1 MISCVK
7 QKHINDYKFRYH
19 AWQIKKNPLVNCPDV
34 MNMERVEKV
43 SNTNSIP
50 QPILHSLRNLIS
62 KDFRESLFSLLLCT
76 MGDLIT
82 GIIMGISTSS
92 LQMLPALI
100 VLIPPAIGMR
110 GNIFA
115 SLGSRLG
122 TSLHTG
128 QISPD
133 FKGKILKDNVNSS
146 FILTILMSIYLG
158 IIAAFTAHFLGMDVD
173 IIDMI
178 LISLLA
184 GILSAF
190 FMLALTIATAFFS
203 YRHGWDPDNVTT
215 PIITLAGDIIT
226 LPFLF
231 LSLHM
236 VFGMGGEMKLAL
248 FYLFIVFGVITIFI
262 PFSKL
267 SEQYLRKI
275 LIESTPIML
284 IGGLLSTMSGSILG
298 NSFEG
303 LIGVAGILTMMP
315 AFLED
320 GGAIGGILAAKFS
333 SALHIGSLEYSLTP
347 PKKAWKMFLSM
358 HLIGLVIFS
367 LIGIFAF
374 FISKSVGVE
383 VLPIHD
389 MIIISLIAGEILIS
403 IVNFMAYYA
412 SVISFKHGIDPDNV
426 TIPIITSTMDI
437 IGTGCLIIV
446 LMIFGVV

>member
-1 MISCVK
+1 MS
-7 QKHINDYKFRYH
+7 
-19 AWQIKKNPLVNCPDV
+19 
-34 MNMERVEKV
+34 
-43 SNTNSIP
+43 
-50 QPILHSLRNLIS
+50 
-62 KDFRESLFSLLLCT
+62 T

-82 GIIMGISTSS
+82 GIIMGVSTSS

-146 FILTILMSIYLG
+146 FILTILMGIYLG
-158 IIAAFTAHFLGMDVD
+158 IIATFTAHFLGMDVD

-178 LISLLA
+178 LISLMA
-184 GILSAF
+184 GVISAF

-203 YRHGWDPDNVTT
+203 YRRGWDPDNVTT

-231 LSLHM
+231 LSFHM
-236 VFGMGGEMKLAL
+236 VTGMGDGEKDAL
-248 FYLFIVFGVITIFI
+248 FYIFIALGIISIFI
-262 PFSKL
+262 PFSRL
-267 SEQYLRKI
+267 SGKYLRKI
-275 LIESTPIML
+275 LVESTPIML
-284 IGGLLSTMSGSILG
+284 IGGLLSTFSGSILG
-298 NSFEG
+298 NSFNG
-303 LIGVAGILTMMP
+303 LIGIAGILTMMP

-347 PKKAWKMFLSM
+347 PKGARKMFLSM
-358 HLIGLVIFS
+358 HLIGIIVFS

-374 FISKSVGVE
+374 FISKSVGVG
-383 VLPIHD
+383 VLPLHE
-389 MIIISLIAGEILIS
+389 MIIISLIAGEILIF
-403 IVNFMAYYA
+403 IVNLVAYYS
-412 SVISFKHGIDPDNV
+412 SVIAFKHGIDPDNV
-426 TIPIITSTMDI
+426 TIPTITSLMDI
-437 IGTGCLIIV
+437 IGTGCLIAV
-446 LMIFGVV
+446 LMVFGIL

>member
-1 MISCVK
+1 MV
-7 QKHINDYKFRYH
+7 YKFGYYT
-19 AWQIKKNPLVNCPDV
+19 WKIKKSPPVNGQDV
-34 MNMERVEKV
+34 IYMERVENL
-43 SNTNSIP
+43 SNSIHLSR
-50 QPILHSLRNLIS
+50 ILHSLKNLIS
-62 KDFRESLFSLLLCT
+62 KDFKESLVSLLMST

-82 GIIMGISTSS
+82 GIIMGVSTSS

-146 FILTILMSIYLG
+146 FILTILMGIYLG
-158 IIAAFTAHFLGMDVD
+158 IIATFTAHFLGMDVD

-178 LISLLA
+178 LISLMA
-184 GILSAF
+184 GVISAF

-203 YRHGWDPDNVTT
+203 YRRGWDPDNVTT

-231 LSLHM
+231 LSFHM
-236 VFGMGGEMKLAL
+236 VTGMGDGEKNAL
-248 FYLFIVFGVITIFI
+248 FYIFIALGIISIFI
-262 PFSKL
+262 PFSRL
-267 SEQYLRKI
+267 SGKYLRKI
-275 LIESTPIML
+275 LVESTPIML
-284 IGGLLSTMSGSILG
+284 IGGLLSTFSGSILG
-298 NSFEG
+298 NSFNG
-303 LIGVAGILTMMP
+303 LIGIAGILTMMP

-347 PKKAWKMFLSM
+347 PKGARKMFLSM
-358 HLIGLVIFS
+358 HLIGIIVFS

-374 FISKSVGVE
+374 FISKSVGVG
-383 VLPIHD
+383 VLPLHE
-389 MIIISLIAGEILIS
+389 MIIISLIAGEILIF
-403 IVNFMAYYA
+403 IVNLVAYYS
-412 SVISFKHGIDPDNV
+412 SVIAFKHGIDPDNV
-426 TIPIITSTMDI
+426 TIPTITSLMDI
-437 IGTGCLIIV
+437 IGTGCLIAV
-446 LMIFGVV
+446 LMVFGIL

>member
-1 MISCVK
+1 
-7 QKHINDYKFRYH
+7 
-19 AWQIKKNPLVNCPDV
+19 
-34 MNMERVEKV
+34 
-43 SNTNSIP
+43 
-50 QPILHSLRNLIS
+50 
-62 KDFRESLFSLLLCT
+62 

-92 LQMLPALI
+92 LRMLPALI

-122 TSLHTG
+122 TGLHTG

-133 FKGKILKDNVNSS
+133 FKGKILKDNINSS
-146 FILTILMSIYLG
+146 FILTVLMSIYLG
-158 IIAAFTAHFLGMDVD
+158 VIAAFTARFLGMDVD

-190 FMLALTIATAFFS
+190 FMLALTIATAFLS
-203 YRHGWDPDNVTT
+203 YRRGWDPDNVTT

-231 LSLHM
+231 LSLDFVLWM
-236 VFGMGGEMKLAL
+236 SGEEKIVL
-248 FYLFIVFGVITIFI
+248 FYIFIALGVISIIF
-262 PFSKL
+262 PLSKL
-267 SEQYLRKI
+267 SGKYLRKI
-275 LIESTPIML
+275 LIESIPIMV
-284 IGGLLSTMSGSILG
+284 IGGLLGTMSGSILG

-303 LIGVAGILTMMP
+303 LIGIAGILTMIP

-333 SALHIGSLEYSLTP
+333 SSLHIGSLEYSLIP
-347 PKKAWKMFLSM
+347 PRKAQKMFLSM
-358 HLIGLVIFS
+358 HIMGLIVFS

-374 FISKSVGVE
+374 FISKYAGMDALPLYKMVVISV
-383 VLPIHD
+383 
-389 MIIISLIAGEILIS
+389 IAGEILILA
-403 IVNFMAYYA
+403 VNFIAYY
-412 SVISFKHGIDPDNV
+412 SSIISFKHGIDPDNV
-426 TIPIITSTMDI
+426 TIPTITSLMDI
-437 IGTGCLIIV
+437 MGTGCLILV

>member
-19 AWQIKKNPLVNCPDV
+19 AWQIKKNPPVNCPDV

-50 QPILHSLRNLIS
+50 RPILHSLKKLIS

-128 QISPD
+128 QLSPD

-158 IIAAFTAHFLGMDVD
+158 IIAAFTAHFLGMDVN

-184 GILSAF
+184 GVLSAF

-203 YRHGWDPDNVTT
+203 YRRGWDPDNVTT

-231 LSLHM
+231 LSLHL
-236 VFGMGGEMKLAL
+236 VIGMGGEAKLAL
-248 FYLFIVFGVITIFI
+248 FYIFIILGVISVFI

-267 SEQYLRKI
+267 SSQYLKKI

-284 IGGLLSTMSGSILG
+284 IGGLLGTFSGSILG

-303 LIGVAGILTMMP
+303 LIGIAGILTMMP

-347 PKKAWKMFLSM
+347 PKEAWKMFLSM
-358 HLIGLVIFS
+358 HLIGLIVFS

-374 FISKSVGVE
+374 FISKSLSVE
-383 VLPIHD
+383 VLPLHE
-389 MIIISLIAGEILIS
+389 MIAISLIAGEILIL

-426 TIPIITSTMDI
+426 TIPIITSMMDI
-437 IGTGCLIIV
+437 IGTGCLILV
-446 LMIFGVV
+446 LILFGVL

>member
-19 AWQIKKNPLVNCPDV
+19 AWQIKKNPLANCPDV

-50 QPILHSLRNLIS
+50 RPILHSLRNLIS

-358 HLIGLVIFS
+358 HLIGLVIFF

>member
-1 MISCVK
+1 MV
-7 QKHINDYKFRYH
+7 YKFGYYT
-19 AWQIKKNPLVNCPDV
+19 WKIKKNPPVNGQDV
-34 MNMERVEKV
+34 IYMERVENL
-43 SNTNSIP
+43 SNSIHLSR
-50 QPILHSLRNLIS
+50 ILHSLKNLIS
-62 KDFRESLFSLLLCT
+62 KDFKESLVSLLMST

-82 GIIMGISTSS
+82 GIIMGVSTSS

-146 FILTILMSIYLG
+146 FILTILMGIYLG
-158 IIAAFTAHFLGMDVD
+158 IIATFTAHFLGMDVD

-178 LISLLA
+178 LISLMA
-184 GILSAF
+184 GVISAF

-203 YRHGWDPDNVTT
+203 YRRGWDPDNVTT

-231 LSLHM
+231 LSFHM
-236 VFGMGGEMKLAL
+236 VTGMGDGEKNAL
-248 FYLFIVFGVITIFI
+248 FYIFIALGIISIFI
-262 PFSKL
+262 PFSRL
-267 SEQYLRKI
+267 SGKYLRKI
-275 LIESTPIML
+275 LVESTPIML
-284 IGGLLSTMSGSILG
+284 IGGLLSTFSGSILG
-298 NSFEG
+298 NSFNG
-303 LIGVAGILTMMP
+303 LIGIAGILTMMP

-347 PKKAWKMFLSM
+347 PKGARKMFLSM
-358 HLIGLVIFS
+358 HLIGIIVFS

-374 FISKSVGVE
+374 FISKSVGVG
-383 VLPIHD
+383 VLPLHE
-389 MIIISLIAGEILIS
+389 MIIISLIAGEILIF
-403 IVNFMAYYA
+403 IVNLVAYYS
-412 SVISFKHGIDPDNV
+412 SVIAFKHGIDPDNV
-426 TIPIITSTMDI
+426 TIPTITSLMDI
-437 IGTGCLIIV
+437 IGTGCLIAV
-446 LMIFGVV
+446 LMVFGIL

>member
-1 MISCVK
+1 MS
-7 QKHINDYKFRYH
+7 
-19 AWQIKKNPLVNCPDV
+19 
-34 MNMERVEKV
+34 
-43 SNTNSIP
+43 
-50 QPILHSLRNLIS
+50 
-62 KDFRESLFSLLLCT
+62 T

-82 GIIMGISTSS
+82 GIIMGVSTSS

-122 TSLHTG
+122 TCLHTG

-158 IIAAFTAHFLGMDVD
+158 IIAAFTAQFLGMKVS
-173 IIDMI
+173 IIDMV
-178 LISLLA
+178 LISILA
-184 GILSAF
+184 GIVSAF

-203 YRHGWDPDNVTT
+203 YRRGWDPDNVTT

-236 VFGMGGEMKLAL
+236 VIGMGGGEKIVL
-248 FYLFIVFGVITIFI
+248 FYVFIILGLVSIFI
-262 PFSKL
+262 PFSKM
-267 SEQYLRKI
+267 SGQYLRKI
-275 LIESTPIML
+275 LVESTPIM
-284 IGGLLSTMSGSILG
+284 IVGGLLGTFSGSILG

-303 LIGVAGILTMMP
+303 LIGIAGILTMMP

-333 SALHIGSLEYSLTP
+333 SALHIGSMEDSLTP

-358 HLIGLVIFS
+358 HLIGLIIFS
-367 LIGIFAF
+367 LIGTFAF
-374 FISKSVGVE
+374 FISKSVGVG
-383 VLPIHD
+383 VLPIHE
-389 MIIISLIAGEILIS
+389 MIIISLIAGEILIF
-403 IVNFMAYYA
+403 IVNLIAYYS

-426 TIPIITSTMDI
+426 TIPTITSLMDI
-437 IGTGCLIIV
+437 IGTGCLILV
-446 LMIFGVV
+446 LMLFGTI

>member
-1 MISCVK
+1 MV
-7 QKHINDYKFRYH
+7 YKFGYYT
-19 AWQIKKNPLVNCPDV
+19 WKIKKNPPVNGQDV
-34 MNMERVEKV
+34 IYMERVENL
-43 SNTNSIP
+43 SNSIHLSR
-50 QPILHSLRNLIS
+50 ILHSLKNLIS
-62 KDFRESLFSLLLCT
+62 KDFKESLVSLLMST

-82 GIIMGISTSS
+82 GIIMGVSTSS

-146 FILTILMSIYLG
+146 FILTILMGIYLG
-158 IIAAFTAHFLGMDVD
+158 IIATFTAHFLGMDVD

-178 LISLLA
+178 LISLMA
-184 GILSAF
+184 GVISAF

-203 YRHGWDPDNVTT
+203 YRRGWDPDNVTT

-231 LSLHM
+231 LSFHM
-236 VFGMGGEMKLAL
+236 VTGMGDGEKNAL
-248 FYLFIVFGVITIFI
+248 FYIFIALGIISIFI
-262 PFSKL
+262 PFSRL
-267 SEQYLRKI
+267 SGKYLRKI
-275 LIESTPIML
+275 LVESTPIML
-284 IGGLLSTMSGSILG
+284 IGGLLGTFSGSILG
-298 NSFEG
+298 NSFNG
-303 LIGVAGILTMMP
+303 LIGIAGILTMMP

-347 PKKAWKMFLSM
+347 PKGARKMFLSM
-358 HLIGLVIFS
+358 HLIGIIVFS

-374 FISKSVGVE
+374 FISKSVGVG
-383 VLPIHD
+383 VLPLHE
-389 MIIISLIAGEILIS
+389 MIIISLIAGEILIF
-403 IVNFMAYYA
+403 IVNLVAYYS
-412 SVISFKHGIDPDNV
+412 SVIAFKHGIDPDNV
-426 TIPIITSTMDI
+426 TIPTITSLMDI
-437 IGTGCLIIV
+437 IGTGCLIAV
-446 LMIFGVV
+446 LMVFGIL

>member
-19 AWQIKKNPLVNCPDV
+19 AWQIKKNPPVNCPDV

-50 QPILHSLRNLIS
+50 RPILHSLKKLIS

-128 QISPD
+128 QLSPD

-158 IIAAFTAHFLGMDVD
+158 IIAAFTAHFLGMDVN

-184 GILSAF
+184 GVLSAF

-203 YRHGWDPDNVTT
+203 YRRGWDPDNVTT

-231 LSLHM
+231 LSLHL
-236 VFGMGGEMKLAL
+236 VIGMGGEAKLAL
-248 FYLFIVFGVITIFI
+248 FYIFIILGVISIFI

-267 SEQYLRKI
+267 SSQYLKKI

-284 IGGLLSTMSGSILG
+284 IGGLLGTFSGSILG

-303 LIGVAGILTMMP
+303 LIGIAGILTMMP

-347 PKKAWKMFLSM
+347 PKEARKMFLSM
-358 HLIGLVIFS
+358 HLIGLIVFS

-374 FISKSVGVE
+374 FISKSLSVE
-383 VLPIHD
+383 VLPLHE
-389 MIIISLIAGEILIS
+389 MIAISLIAGEILIL

-426 TIPIITSTMDI
+426 TIPIITSMMDI
-437 IGTGCLIIV
+437 IGTGCLILV
-446 LMIFGVV
+446 LILFGVL

>member
-19 AWQIKKNPLVNCPDV
+19 AWQIKKNPPVNCPDV

-50 QPILHSLRNLIS
+50 RPILHSLKKLIS

-128 QISPD
+128 QLSPD

-158 IIAAFTAHFLGMDVD
+158 IIAAFTAHFLGMDVN

-184 GILSAF
+184 GVLSAF

-203 YRHGWDPDNVTT
+203 YRRGWDPDNVTT

-236 VFGMGGEMKLAL
+236 VIGMGGEAKLAL
-248 FYLFIVFGVITIFI
+248 FYIFIILGVISIFI

-267 SEQYLRKI
+267 SSQYLKKI

-284 IGGLLSTMSGSILG
+284 IGGLLGTFSGSILG

-303 LIGVAGILTMMP
+303 LIGIAGILTMMP

-347 PKKAWKMFLSM
+347 PKEARKMFLSM
-358 HLIGLVIFS
+358 HLIGLIVFS

-374 FISKSVGVE
+374 FISKSLSVE
-383 VLPIHD
+383 VLPLHE
-389 MIIISLIAGEILIS
+389 MIVISLIAGEILIF

-426 TIPIITSTMDI
+426 TIPIITSMMDI
-437 IGTGCLIIV
+437 IGTGCLILV
-446 LMIFGVV
+446 LILFGVL

>member
-1 MISCVK
+1 
-7 QKHINDYKFRYH
+7 
-19 AWQIKKNPLVNCPDV
+19 
-34 MNMERVEKV
+34 
-43 SNTNSIP
+43 
-50 QPILHSLRNLIS
+50 
-62 KDFRESLFSLLLCT
+62 

-82 GIIMGISTSS
+82 GIIMGVSTSS
-92 LQMLPALI
+92 LRVLPALI

-122 TSLHTG
+122 TGLHTG

-133 FKGKILKDNVNSS
+133 FKGKILRDNVNSS

-158 IIAAFTAHFLGMDVD
+158 IIAALTAHLLGMDVEMT
-173 IIDMI
+173 DMV

-184 GILSAF
+184 GIFSAF

-203 YRHGWDPDNVTT
+203 YRRGWDPDNVTT

-236 VFGMGGEMKLAL
+236 VIGMGGEAKLVL
-248 FYLFIVFGVITIFI
+248 FYIFIVLGVISIFI
-262 PFSKL
+262 PFSKI
-267 SEQYLRKI
+267 SSQYLKKI
-275 LIESTPIML
+275 LLESSIIML
-284 IGGLLSTMSGSILG
+284 LSGLLDTFSGSILG

-303 LIGVAGILTMMP
+303 LIGIAGILTMIP

-333 SALHIGSLEYSLTP
+333 SALHIGSLEYSLIP
-347 PKKAWKMFLSM
+347 PKNARKMFLSM
-358 HLIGLVIFS
+358 HIIGIIIFS
-367 LIGIFAF
+367 LIGSFAF
-374 FISKSVGVE
+374 IISMVIGIE
-383 VLPIHD
+383 ILPIFE
-389 MIIISLIAGEILIS
+389 MVAISVIAGEILVF
-403 IVNFMAYYA
+403 IVNLVAYYS

-426 TIPIITSTMDI
+426 TIPTITSLMDI
-437 IGTGCLIIV
+437 MGTGCLIAV
-446 LMIFGVV
+446 LIIFGVV